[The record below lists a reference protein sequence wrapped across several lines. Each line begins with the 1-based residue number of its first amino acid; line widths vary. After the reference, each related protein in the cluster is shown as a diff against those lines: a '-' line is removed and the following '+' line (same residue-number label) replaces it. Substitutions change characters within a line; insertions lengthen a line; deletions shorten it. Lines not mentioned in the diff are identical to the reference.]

1 MATSPSPF
9 DRISRNRRAPSRL
22 WLVWALLV
30 ALLVAAA
37 VLLRQPASSLFWR
50 VAAPIV
56 RVRESLGGSEAG
68 RLRAELASTSAALA
82 DRDLLYKEVADLRER
97 LGRGD
102 APQARVLASVLQRPP
117 WTAYDTLLI
126 DAGADHGIAAGALVS
141 AGGQGLIGRVSEV
154 YDTSA
159 RVELFSA
166 PGVSYQAL
174 LNGVLPIA
182 VEGQGGGSLRAE
194 VPAGT
199 QVKAGDTVAFP
210 GLLGGIVSLVSATED
225 KAGES
230 FIVIYLRLPANPA
243 DLRFVEVL
251 RP

>member
-1 MATSPSPF
+1 MAISPSPF
-9 DRISRNRRAPSRL
+9 DRIQRKRAPKRL
-22 WLVWALLV
+22 WPVWVLMLV
-30 ALLVAAA
+30 LLVAAA
-37 VLLRQPASSLFWR
+37 ALFRQPASSLFWR
-50 VAAPIV
+50 VVAPV
-56 RVRESLGGSEAG
+56 ARVRDSLGDSETR
-68 RLRAELASTSAALA
+68 RLRAELASSTAALA

-97 LGRGD
+97 LGRAD
-102 APQARVLASVLQRPP
+102 APQARVVAAVLQRPP

-126 DAGADHGIAAGALVS
+126 DAGADHGITAGALVS

-154 YDTSA
+154 YAASA

-166 PGVSYQAL
+166 PGTSYQAL
-174 LNGVLPIA
+174 LNGTLPIA

-199 QVKAGDTVAFP
+199 QVSAGDTVAFP
-210 GLLGGIVSLVSATED
+210 GLLGGIVAKVSATEA

-230 FIVIYLRLPANPA
+230 FIVVYLRLPANPE

>member
-1 MATSPSPF
+1 MA
-9 DRISRNRRAPSRL
+9 
-22 WLVWALLV
+22 WVLLL

-37 VLLRQPASSLFWR
+37 VLMRGPASSLFWR
-50 VAAPIV
+50 IVAPAA
-56 RVRESLGGSEAG
+56 RVRESLSGSEVT

-82 DRDLLYKEVADLRER
+82 DRDLLYKEVTDLRGR
-97 LGRGD
+97 LGRAD
-102 APQARVLASVLQRPP
+102 ASQARVLAAVLQRPP
-117 WTAYDTLLI
+117 WTPYDTLVI
-126 DAGADHGIAAGALVS
+126 DAGADHGIAVGSLVS

-154 YDTSA
+154 YGTTA

-166 PGVSYQAL
+166 PGTSYQAL
-174 LNGVLPIA
+174 LNGTLPIA

-199 QVKAGDTVAFP
+199 QVAAGDTVAFP
-210 GLLGGIVSLVSATED
+210 GLMGGIVSLVSATEA
-225 KAGES
+225 KEGES
-230 FIVIYLRLPANPA
+230 FIVVYMRLPTNPQ